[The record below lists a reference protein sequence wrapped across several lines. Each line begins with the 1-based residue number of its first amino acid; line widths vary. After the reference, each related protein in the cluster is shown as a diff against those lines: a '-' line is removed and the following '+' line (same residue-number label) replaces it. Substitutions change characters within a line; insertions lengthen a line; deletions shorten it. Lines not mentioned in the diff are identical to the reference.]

1 MRRVYPAWLR
11 SVLIVLGV
19 VVLVG
24 LAMVNYRLSLQ
35 IPGGNDFLAR
45 WTGAHYW
52 VVEGM
57 DPYDEEVSLAAQK
70 MFYGRPADPTEGES
84 LAHFYY
90 PLYSMLFF
98 APFGL
103 LPFTVA
109 RALWM
114 TLIQIG
120 LPVLLLMG
128 LRIANWRPP
137 PFMLAI
143 MIMFSVVWYPG
154 LRTIFVG
161 QFAVFEALLM
171 IGALLAIRQERD
183 WLAGIL
189 LALSTAK
196 PQMPILLIPFVL
208 LWAISRKRWQLIVW
222 SALALIVL
230 FVVSLALIPDW
241 PLKWIWQIM
250 DYAQYTKPGQ
260 PVAII
265 ANIFPNA
272 APMITTILTGIF
284 ILYLLWEWWMAW
296 NKDDHW
302 FQWTA
307 AMTIVITNLV
317 AFRTA
322 TTNYVVMLP
331 ALCIIFGTW
340 SSRWSRRGALAVI
353 ISVLALTIG
362 EWTLFL
368 STVDGNDESLV
379 MYLPLPVLALAGL
392 WWVRWWSIRPRK
404 LPLEGTMRERLG

>member
-1 MRRVYPAWLR
+1 
-11 SVLIVLGV
+11 
-19 VVLVG
+19 
-24 LAMVNYRLSLQ
+24 
-35 IPGGNDFLAR
+35 
-45 WTGAHYW
+45 
-52 VVEGM
+52 M

-70 MFYGRPADPTEGES
+70 MFYGRPADPTKGES

-114 TLIQIG
+114 TSLQIA

-137 PFMLAI
+137 PLMLAI

-161 QFAVFEALLM
+161 QFAAFEALLM
-171 IGALLAIRQERD
+171 IGALLAIRHERD

-208 LWAISRKRWQLIVW
+208 LWAISRKRWQLVLW

-265 ANIFPNA
+265 ASIVPNG
-272 APMITTILTGIF
+272 APMITAVLTGIS

-340 SSRWSRRGALAVI
+340 SSRWSRRGTLAVL
-353 ISVLALTIG
+353 ISVIALTVG
-362 EWTLFL
+362 EWALFL

-379 MYLPLPVLALAGL
+379 MYLPLPILTLVGL

-404 LPLEGTMRERLG
+404 LALEGTIRERLA